1 MEGLVISIAVI
12 VAIVVAFF
20 IGKFGAKFSRRI
32 EDKKIK
38 KNAEEVIAGKRANK
52 TEIDGKEI
60 EVNKFIV
67 RDEKGEEV
75 ITQFKEGGVSVEKAH
90 QKVIEKEKPK
100 KEKTSKS
107 SKSNK
112 SKKARKK

>member
-1 MEGLVISIAVI
+1 MESLLIIIAV
-12 VAIVVAFF
+12 VAAIVFAFF
-20 IGKFGAKFSRRI
+20 IGKFGAKFFQML

-38 KNAEEVIAGKRANK
+38 KNAEEVIAGNRVNE
-52 TEIDGKEI
+52 TEIDGKKI
-60 EVNKFIV
+60 EVNKFRV